1 MAFKKAERT
10 QLYLRCALFGPSGSG
25 KTMTALRMAKGIADK
40 MGVPFAV
47 IDTEARSASKY
58 SDRFSFDVDDL
69 ANKTVENYITAMNEA
84 IKAGYKILVI
94 DSLSHAWRELT
105 DEVDRIAQNS
115 TSKNTFS
122 PWAKVNPKQKRFIDA
137 ILNFPG
143 HIIATMRSNTEWVI
157 GEGKGGKTAPE
168 KIGLKPEQGK
178 GIEFEFDLLMELDQ
192 KHQATVTKDRTGK
205 FQDETIDKPG
215 EDFGVALY
223 DWLSK
228 GSPVPAP
235 ELKEVK
241 PVKAGKTKTGDTK
254 AAPVERPPDEQP
266 APGSFKEQGK
276 KIIDEIGAII
286 TAVSDDGEACFTE
299 AEKGESRKIIE
310 SIHSD
315 EAGIRDLEDLK
326 LFLNDE
332 LAKRKPAEGQKATAP
347 AKTATKAA

>member
-25 KTMTALRMAKGIADK
+25 KTMTALLMAKGIAGK

-58 SDRFSFDVDDL
+58 ADRIPFEVEDLAKKTVDD
-69 ANKTVENYITAMNEA
+69 YIAAMNDA
-84 IKAGYKILVI
+84 IKAGYKVLVI

-115 TSKNTFS
+115 VSRNTFS

-157 GEGKGGKTAPE
+157 GEGKNGKSVPE
-168 KIGLKPEQGK
+168 KVGLKPEQGK

-223 DWLSK
+223 DWLSS
-228 GSPVPAP
+228 GVP
-235 ELKEVK
+235 ETEVK
-241 PVKAGKTKTGDTK
+241 PNKTGKAKTEDVKASPTEK
-254 AAPVERPPDEQP
+254 PPAEKP
-266 APGSFKEQGK
+266 RSGNIKVQGK
-276 KIIDEIGAII
+276 KIVDEIGAII
-286 TAVSDDGEACFTE
+286 TTASESGQDYFTE
-299 AEKGESRKIIE
+299 GEKEEARKIIE

-326 LFLNDE
+326 LFLTDE
-332 LAKRKPAEGQKATAP
+332 LAKRKAAMGPEATVPESVTAETQ
-347 AKTATKAA
+347 AA